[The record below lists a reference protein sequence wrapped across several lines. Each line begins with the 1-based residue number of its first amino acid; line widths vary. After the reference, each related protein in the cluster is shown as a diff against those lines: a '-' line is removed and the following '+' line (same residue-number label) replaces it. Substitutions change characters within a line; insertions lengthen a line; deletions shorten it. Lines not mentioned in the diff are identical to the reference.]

1 MQCDESKPDCMRCE
15 RSGKACWYGS
25 PDLRWLDAT
34 SWAAVKSKRAR
45 GEDVKVHPVQIAEP
59 TCSPDPPQ
67 TDSQTTRGR
76 DGSLPQGSESSALGI
91 SSTDGI
97 NNCHQLAVSEKSFL
111 ELVASENFTADST
124 SGSLEDST
132 LYTPGTYGLI
142 WGDEGSASLKYRR
155 TMDLNEDP
163 SNASRSDLLD
173 DSVLLTHY
181 ASHELPELS
190 RLVSV
195 LKPPSS
201 CQHAAGPQQWLA
213 TKTSPIT
220 EHDYFPLS
228 LGLQDT
234 SLSATSRKYLTHFA
248 THVTGLLP
256 RSMEPVRG
264 FLVGSDIALCAAIAV
279 GAAHM
284 ANLHGKYTTRF
295 RTGGTHL
302 WVPDVGHRV
311 TAFRYVGNAL
321 SLAAK
326 RHSPDVAVL
335 VLAQILLSFVELE
348 LGTFDGL
355 RRYLHSIDDLVY
367 ENQHDLL
374 TCPNGSSLL
383 GVVSDCRSFHRFM
396 CGPWTTQP
404 PLSKVDRFWARLESR
419 SVSEE
424 ALLQKIGSDAL
435 LMLNRLSLFESL
447 RHSLVRPHHIRDR
460 LIDIISPWLIPEH
473 KSNAWSES
481 EIVHGHHMAC
491 VGMELLSKQAGR
503 CRTPRGIL
511 CSGGCEYFDISSQAD
526 DPADTPDRLNSK
538 TGPLRFESHESAMRV
553 ADYAFSQMI
562 CDEEIVRK
570 IVSPRGS
577 PTCFKARR
585 WLEVLMRISK
595 GLDMSTCLQRNTYR
609 RGILS
614 MLFQGAVLTGNAK
627 ALDLI
632 QKYYKD
638 ANISDRAWEDPTFP
652 TRQTAPV
659 IELVKDQ
666 LKQNRKILLASWLE
680 QACDTKAT
688 IKSTQPMPI
697 SLVLYGMEASGQPFG
712 ECVLLDNLPL

>member
-1 MQCDESKPDCMRCE
+1 MYGATRPRPKKTNIVRSRGGCGPCRNMRRKCDESKPDCMRCE

-91 SSTDGI
+91 SSTDGT

-264 FLVGSDIALCAAIAV
+264 
-279 GAAHM
+279 
-284 ANLHGKYTTRF
+284 
-295 RTGGTHL
+295 
-302 WVPDVGHRV
+302 V

-503 CRTPRGIL
+503 CRTPREIL

-595 GLDMSTCLQRNTYR
+595 GLDMS
-609 RGILS
+609 
-614 MLFQGAVLTGNAK
+614 AVLTGNAK

-712 ECVLLDNLPL
+712 ECVLLDNLPP